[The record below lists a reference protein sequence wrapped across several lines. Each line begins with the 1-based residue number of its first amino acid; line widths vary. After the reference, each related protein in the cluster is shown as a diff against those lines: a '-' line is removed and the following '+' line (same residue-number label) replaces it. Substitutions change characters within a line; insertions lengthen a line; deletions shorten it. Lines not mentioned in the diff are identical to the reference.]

1 MATAEMTEPHV
12 YEKYRVSV
20 EEYRRFR
27 EQGFLVIKG
36 LVPQADVDE
45 MNEFMDDMLSGRK
58 TIDGAL
64 IMKNLGQ
71 TPKSP
76 EEFLRIHMLHR
87 KSPLH
92 ERFLLHPRILD
103 GLEALIGPD
112 VLALQSML
120 FFKQAGQPGQGYH
133 QDSYYIPTFPDTLC
147 GAWLALTP
155 ATLENGCLWY
165 AVGSQNEPVYPDPT
179 GMGAAMSSN
188 IGDLGTI
195 ENASAP
201 DEARNGL
208 TRIVRKYA
216 DRLTP
221 VEAEP
226 GDVVYFGGHV
236 VHWSHPNKSKT
247 ARRSFV
253 GHYCNARSLV
263 PWNHGEPWEGEAANY
278 LHILGRGH
286 THMEYA
292 QPLYGTPC
300 AANAPKATVDPGDL
314 KSMMG
319 MPDDMMA
326 PMPHGDEDDHDHED

>member
-1 MATAEMTEPHV
+1 MATAEMTEPRA
-12 YEKYRVSV
+12 YAKYRVSV

-27 EQGFLVIKG
+27 EQGFLVIRG
-36 LVPQADVDE
+36 LVPQEDVRE
-45 MNEFMDDMLSGRK
+45 MNEFMDDMLAGRK
-58 TIDGAL
+58 TVDGAQ
-64 IMKNLGQ
+64 IMKNMGRDVK
-71 TPKSP
+71 TPD
-76 EEFLRIHMLHR
+76 ELLRIHMLHR

-120 FFKQAGQPGQGYH
+120 FFKQPGQPGQGYH

-147 GAWLALTP
+147 GAWLALTE

-165 AVGSQNEPVYPDPT
+165 AVGSQNEPVYPDPN
-179 GMGAAMSSN
+179 GMGAAMTSN

-195 ENASAP
+195 EHASAA
-201 DEARNGL
+201 DDALNGL
-208 TRIVRKYA
+208 TRVVRKY
-216 DRLTP
+216 DGKIVP

-236 VHWSHPNKSKT
+236 VHWSYPNKSTT

-253 GHYCNARSLV
+253 GHFCNARSLV
-263 PWNHGEPWEGEAANY
+263 PWNHGETWEGESANY
-278 LHILGRGH
+278 LHILARGR
-286 THMEYA
+286 THLAYA
-292 QPLYGTPC
+292 QPIYGTPC
-300 AANAPKATVDPGDL
+300 AANAPRPEPGQAGEA

-319 MPDDMMA
+319 MPDGKMA
-326 PMPHGDEDDHDHED
+326 PMPHGDEPDHQD

>member
-1 MATAEMTEPHV
+1 MAIAEMTEPRA
-12 YEKYRVSV
+12 YEKYRVNV

-36 LVPQADVDE
+36 LVPQDDVQE

-58 TIDGAL
+58 AIDGAQ
-64 IMKNLGQ
+64 IMKNMGRDVR
-71 TPKSP
+71 TPD
-76 EEFLRIHMLHR
+76 ELLRIHMLHR

-120 FFKQAGQPGQGYH
+120 FFKQPGQPGQGYH

-147 GAWLALTP
+147 GAWLALTE

-165 AVGSQNEPVYPDPT
+165 AVGSQNEPVYPDPN

-208 TRIVRKYA
+208 TRVVRKYEGKA
-216 DRLTP
+216 VHVL
-221 VEAEP
+221 AEP

-236 VHWSHPNKSKT
+236 VHWSHPNKSTT

-253 GHYCNARSLV
+253 GHFCNARSMV
-263 PWNHGEPWEGEAANY
+263 PWNHGETWDGESANY
-278 LHILGRGH
+278 LHILARGA
-286 THMEYA
+286 THLAFA
-292 QPLYGTPC
+292 QPIYGTPC
-300 AANAPKATVDPGDL
+300 AANAPRPGPGEAGEA

-319 MPDDMMA
+319 MPDGKMEL
-326 PMPHGDEDDHDHED
+326 MPHGDEPDHDD